1 MAGKEDDKFVTLSV
15 PHVEALMTAA
25 AVVRGV
31 YSAIDS
37 HRQDAAVMRCREN
50 VEDAIRNAAKLI
62 SLSRKIK
69 DPMEDEPA
77 TEDEMRILDSLR
89 ITYDGPH
96 IEIHPQDPQTVDML
110 RKRLMVMGRMTGKIH
125 WGDGTEEA
133 AVASDKIVWKITA
146 KGHDE
151 LRRYESP
158 YQRQIA

>member
-1 MAGKEDDKFVTLSV
+1 MTEKFVTLSIE
-15 PHVEALMTAA
+15 HVESLMTAA

-37 HRQDAAVMRCREN
+37 HRQDVAVSRCREN

-62 SLSRKIK
+62 SAARKIK

-77 TEDEMRILDSLR
+77 TESELRILDSLT
-89 ITYDGPH
+89 IDYEGPH
-96 IEIHPQDPQTVDML
+96 IEIDPRDVETVSML

-133 AVASDKIVWKITA
+133 SVASDKIVWKILA

-151 LRRYESP
+151 LQRYESP
-158 YQRQIA
+158 HKRLG